1 MFSLHHFP
9 QWMGNLIERLSAKW
23 NTIISGRTK
32 QGRQL
37 SERILFAKRLPQG
50 DFLCPKL
57 FTLCMNP
64 IVWKLQASEGYR
76 ISKPINTKI
85 TDLWYVDDLKVQAA
99 SETKLKIVLREVQ
112 KAMRTLDSYGMRGS
126 ARW

>member
-1 MFSLHHFP
+1 
-9 QWMGNLIERLSAKW
+9 MGNLIERLSAKW

-50 DFLCPKL
+50 DALCPKL

-64 IVWKLQASEGYR
+64 IVWKLQAFEGYR
-76 ISKPINTKI
+76 LSKPINTKI